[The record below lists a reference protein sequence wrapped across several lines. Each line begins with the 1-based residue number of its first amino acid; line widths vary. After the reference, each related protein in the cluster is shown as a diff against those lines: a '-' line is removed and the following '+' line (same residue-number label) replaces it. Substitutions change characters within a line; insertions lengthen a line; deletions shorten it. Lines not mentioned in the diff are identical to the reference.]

1 MRLLFAIL
9 AVSLGLGAALGLAAA
24 RMEFA
29 GFEERFEVRPPEY
42 RSNPYVPEMRYPTDG
57 RAVAVVEGG
66 DTYDFGVMSSDESLS
81 HTFVIKNEGTAP
93 MTLTLGQTSCKCTV
107 SGLTKNELPP
117 GESAEI
123 ELKWTPKA
131 VVPEFKQ
138 TAPVFTNDPN
148 RSEITLTVKGAVLAD
163 VWISPSEMALPDM
176 NPSEDRTV
184 TAFVWS
190 LLDERPAI
198 EPELT
203 QERLAPHMTVETVPA
218 TSEEIAVQPGAKS
231 GVKVLV
237 GFKRGFP
244 LGPFKQTLR
253 VTTDPPRDAPLQM
266 EMTGTFVG
274 DLQVIGPAYDGTRG
288 LLELGEVL
296 SVSGK
301 EAKLNLLV
309 KGENAGEVDVTFS
322 AEESDPSEAF
332 EVEFGEKRILGSGAA
347 MIPFTVRVKPGLPN
361 LSRVG
366 AETQPLGRLVLKTTH
381 PDYPTLPLW
390 VRFSVTTERR

>member
-9 AVSLGLGAALGLAAA
+9 ALSLGLGAALGFAAA

-42 RSNPYVPEMRYPTDG
+42 RSNPYVPELRYPTEG
-57 RAVAVVEGG
+57 KPVAVVEGG
-66 DTYDFGVMSSDESLS
+66 ETFDFGVMSSDDSMS
-81 HTFVIKNEGTAP
+81 HTFVLKNEGTAP
-93 MTLTLGQTSCKCTV
+93 MTLSLGQTSCKCTV
-107 SGLTKNELPP
+107 SGLTKDELPP

-123 ELKWTPKA
+123 ELKWTPKTVA
-131 VVPEFKQ
+131 PEFKQ

-163 VWISPSEMALPDM
+163 VWISPSEMSLPDM

-190 LLDERPAI
+190 LLDEQPAI

-203 QERLAPHMTVETVPA
+203 AERLNSHMTVETVPA
-218 TSEEIAVQPGAKS
+218 TPEEIAAQPGAKS
-231 GVKVLV
+231 GTKVV
-237 GFKRGFP
+237 IGFQRGFP
-244 LGPFKQTLR
+244 LGPFKQTLQ
-253 VTTDPPRDAPLQM
+253 VKTDPPRETPLQM

-274 DLQVIGPAYDGTRG
+274 DLQVIGPAYDGKRG
-288 LLELGEVL
+288 LLDLGEVL

-309 KGENAGEVDVTFS
+309 KGEDAEGVDVSFS
-322 AEESDPSEAF
+322 SEESDPSNTF
-332 EVEFGEKRILGSGAA
+332 EVGFGEKRVLNSGAA

-381 PDYPTLPLW
+381 PDYPALPLW
-390 VRFSVTTERR
+390 VRFSVTTEPR